1 MRCLLEGN
9 QSEFTEI
16 PIPHGKI
23 TIQVDNAS
31 PNYLF
36 FIRNFWKT
44 LGKQVQM
51 KYGGCHLGMI
61 TKKDCACTAKHEGEC
76 ESPLAVDINPLWLQ
90 EMESFRSYLTKS
102 NRHAI
107 VATFKGKD
115 GLPHTIRLSRANAPA
130 LHNHFMVELGRLL

>member
-9 QSEFTEI
+9 QSEYTEI

-61 TKKDCACTAKHEGEC
+61 GQKEEEKDEVV
-76 ESPLAVDINPLWLQ
+76 SDVNPLWLQ
-90 EMESFRSYLTKS
+90 EMDTFRSYLTKS

-130 LHNHFMVELGRLL
+130 LHNHFMIELGRLL

>member
-9 QSEFTEI
+9 QSEYTEI

-61 TKKDCACTAKHEGEC
+61 GQKEEEKDEVV
-76 ESPLAVDINPLWLQ
+76 SDVNPLWLQ
-90 EMESFRSYLTKS
+90 EMETFRSYLTKS

-130 LHNHFMVELGRLL
+130 LHNHFMIELGRLL